1 MEMTIISSVL
11 WMVFCIMRRTVRKI
25 GAMIGITQSD
35 WWFGMFSDRSER
47 TIRVEFPQSD
57 LLFGA
62 TI

>member
-1 MEMTIISSVL
+1 
-11 WMVFCIMRRTVRKI
+11 MVFCIMRRTVRKI